1 MLREEIKWNHR
12 KISIKYKEG
21 RKTRERNKERVE
33 QIETVTNVVD
43 KNPAVS
49 TISQQAQQRPK
60 IQGRYT
66 KVKCFFIYQRWTMEI
81 KKITFFI
88 APKP

>member
-1 MLREEIKWNHR
+1 MATLLQAMGGLGIICISYLPGLGFIQTVYCNMLGEEIKWNHR

-21 RKTRERNKERVE
+21 RKTRERNKKRVE

-49 TISQQAQQRPK
+49 TISQQA
-60 IQGRYT
+60 
-66 KVKCFFIYQRWTMEI
+66 
-81 KKITFFI
+81 
-88 APKP
+88 